1 MKKVNFLVRL
11 DDACATMDHI
21 KWNRLEKIF
30 DKYGIKPMVG
40 IVPDNKDL
48 ELIIGIEDAD
58 FFNKARDWQNKGW
71 AIALHG
77 FEHKYVT
84 KSGGMNPVLC
94 RSEFSG
100 LSLKEQEE
108 KIEKGYSI
116 FKKNNLSVNYF
127 FAPSHSFDENTVI
140 ALRNKTDIRIIS
152 DTIGVIPYRFKDFV
166 FVPLQFGKF
175 RNILIPGFW
184 TFCLHPN
191 MMNEI
196 DFQNAEIFIEKHCEK
211 FISFDDIE
219 SNSLKVKSNFDKLLS
234 FVYFLRRRIINQYK
248 G

>member
-11 DDACATMDHI
+11 DDACSTMDHE
-21 KWNRLEKIF
+21 KWNRLESIF

-40 IVPDNKDL
+40 IIPDNKDP
-48 ELIIGIEDAD
+48 ELTLGTEDSN
-58 FFNKARDWQNKGW
+58 FFDKAINWQIKGW

-100 LSLKEQEE
+100 LPLKDQEY
-108 KIEKGYSI
+108 KIEKGFSI
-116 FKKNNLSVNYF
+116 LKNKNLNVNYF
-127 FAPSHSFDENTVI
+127 FAPSHSFDENTLL
-140 ALRNKTDIRIIS
+140 ALYNKTDIRIIS
-152 DTIGVIPYRFKDFV
+152 DTIGMIPYRLKDFS
-166 FVPLQFGKF
+166 FIPLQFGKF
-175 RNILIPGFW
+175 RNIIVPGFW

-191 MMNEI
+191 MMNDI
-196 DFQNAEIFIEKHCEK
+196 DILNAEIFIKKHHEK
-211 FISFDDIE
+211 FISFDDIDP
-219 SNSLKVKSNFDKLLS
+219 NSLKVKSNFDKLLS

-248 G
+248 D